1 MPPAGRR
8 LPGKHR
14 PQNLAVVVQL
24 QWAQGEGTEKFLG
37 LPGGCWENWR
47 REMMAFC
54 HFLSRARTSEP
65 RSCQEQFI
73 SKTVNRTHQSFV
85 CIKEDTRRQED
96 SVLAYKGANQEW
108 LLRHNCML
116 NQWHSMDIEKD
127 RVGESGL
134 FTSNKLSNY
143 QRQAF
148 IWETKYTSS
157 NFKILSEVAPLQ
169 ILVIHFSIQVMITQ
183 GEKRLMF

>member
-1 MPPAGRR
+1 
-8 LPGKHR
+8 
-14 PQNLAVVVQL
+14 
-24 QWAQGEGTEKFLG
+24 
-37 LPGGCWENWR
+37 
-47 REMMAFC
+47 
-54 HFLSRARTSEP
+54 
-65 RSCQEQFI
+65 
-73 SKTVNRTHQSFV
+73 
-85 CIKEDTRRQED
+85 
-96 SVLAYKGANQEW
+96 
-108 LLRHNCML
+108 
-116 NQWHSMDIEKD
+116 MDIEKD